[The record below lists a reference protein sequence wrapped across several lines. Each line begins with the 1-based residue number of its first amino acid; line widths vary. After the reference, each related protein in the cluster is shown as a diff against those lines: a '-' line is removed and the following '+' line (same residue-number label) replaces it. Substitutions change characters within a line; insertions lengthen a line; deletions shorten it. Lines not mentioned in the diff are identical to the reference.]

1 MDKNFFVR
9 LESNDEISK
18 FVRAWQR
25 DGFLALKKDRETRGL
40 SIKDMMVADGGWKAF
55 FEEYRSDGE
64 DPEIAVEELEEL
76 VRNVL

>member
-1 MDKNFFVR
+1 
-9 LESNDEISK
+9 
-18 FVRAWQR
+18 
-25 DGFLALKKDRETRGL
+25 LALKKDRETRGL